1 MQLTQKQIKQLDLVE
16 EENAK
21 KIVNSYN
28 NAVISDIK
36 YTAPKSNPDNKYA
49 YAVIKNEVGETIV
62 SATLDY
68 CAQRLI
74 EVAYLKSKFNIS

>member
-1 MQLTQKQIKQLDLVE
+1 MQLTQKQIKQLDLIKE
-16 EENAK
+16 EDANTITKAYK
-21 KIVNSYN
+21 NS
-28 NAVISDIK
+28 VIADIK
-36 YTAPKSNPDNKYA
+36 YSAPRSNPDNKHA